1 MIDATDHGGTYRWP
15 INGQTFPGVQMA
27 TIEGLLAGRKPQ
39 TPPSL
44 LPYIAAFRRRGP
56 VAEQLPLDS
65 E

>member
-1 MIDATDHGGTYRWP
+1 MHAVETVGADC
-15 INGQTFPGVQMA
+15 NTFPRVQMA